1 MWWMGSVLALP
12 LQKFFKIIWFPE
24 KLFIYLQYKEIKVM
38 KNIVLHLLAA
48 IGSFGIAVGLMQG
61 FIQQF
66 ISFEDP
72 LNEMAM
78 CVLMLMMGT
87 VFMGVVVGDVK
98 EQLNK

>member
-1 MWWMGSVLALP
+1 
-12 LQKFFKIIWFPE
+12 
-24 KLFIYLQYKEIKVM
+24 M

-72 LNEMAM
+72 INEMAM

-87 VFMGVVVGDVK
+87 VFTGVVVTEVK
-98 EQLNK
+98 EQLNKQ

>member
-1 MWWMGSVLALP
+1 
-12 LQKFFKIIWFPE
+12 
-24 KLFIYLQYKEIKVM
+24 M

-61 FIQQF
+61 IVQEY
-66 ISFEDP
+66 ISFADP

-87 VFMGVVVGDVK
+87 VFTGVVVTEVK
-98 EQLNK
+98 EQLNKQ

>member
-1 MWWMGSVLALP
+1 
-12 LQKFFKIIWFPE
+12 
-24 KLFIYLQYKEIKVM
+24 M

-72 LNEMAM
+72 INEMAM

-87 VFMGVVVGDVK
+87 GFTGVAVSEIK
-98 EQLNK
+98 EQINK

>member
-1 MWWMGSVLALP
+1 
-12 LQKFFKIIWFPE
+12 
-24 KLFIYLQYKEIKVM
+24 M

-66 ISFEDP
+66 ISFADP
-72 LNEMAM
+72 INEMAV

-87 VFMGVVVGDVK
+87 GFTGVAVSEIK
-98 EQLNK
+98 EQLNSK

>member
-1 MWWMGSVLALP
+1 
-12 LQKFFKIIWFPE
+12 
-24 KLFIYLQYKEIKVM
+24 M

-72 LNEMAM
+72 INEMAM

-87 VFMGVVVGDVK
+87 IFTGVAVSEIK
-98 EQLNK
+98 EQLNNK

>member
-1 MWWMGSVLALP
+1 
-12 LQKFFKIIWFPE
+12 
-24 KLFIYLQYKEIKVM
+24 M

-61 FIQQF
+61 FIQQY

-72 LNEMAM
+72 INEMAM

-87 VFMGVVVGDVK
+87 GFTGVAVSEIK
-98 EQLNK
+98 EQLNSK

>member
-1 MWWMGSVLALP
+1 
-12 LQKFFKIIWFPE
+12 
-24 KLFIYLQYKEIKVM
+24 M

-72 LNEMAM
+72 INEMAM

-87 VFMGVVVGDVK
+87 VFTGVAVSEIK
-98 EQLNK
+98 EQLNKQ

>member
-1 MWWMGSVLALP
+1 
-12 LQKFFKIIWFPE
+12 
-24 KLFIYLQYKEIKVM
+24 M

-66 ISFEDP
+66 ISFDDP
-72 LNEMAM
+72 INEMAM

-87 VFMGVVVGDVK
+87 VFMGVVVTEVK
-98 EQLNK
+98 EQLNKQ

>member
-1 MWWMGSVLALP
+1 
-12 LQKFFKIIWFPE
+12 
-24 KLFIYLQYKEIKVM
+24 M

-61 FIQQF
+61 FIQQY
-66 ISFEDP
+66 ISFADP
-72 LNEMAM
+72 INEMAM

-87 VFMGVVVGDVK
+87 VFMGVVVSEVK